1 VDLVFLPHARRC
13 MEERRITEDEVRA
26 VPEEPDIECPGERGR
41 IVAERTFPGRRLALK
56 VVYNLGLEP
65 HERIVVT
72 AEFGRPTLGRRG

>member
-1 VDLVFLPHARRC
+1 MDLVFLPHVRRR

-26 VPEEPDIECPGERGR
+26 VLKEPDIEYPGERGR

-56 VVYNLGLEP
+56 VVYNLSLEP

-72 AEFGRPTLGRRG
+72 AEFGKPTLVRRG